1 LGANL
6 LFVLFDNQFYMIVD
20 LLVNNG
26 TSIAVDTFTL
36 SEITEKMGV
45 DDEIVDVAIYREMVQ
60 ILTTSSLLVFKPEI
74 SG

>member
-1 LGANL
+1 MGANL